1 MLTECIVKQA
11 KSLLTIMVCVEH
23 TIQKVR
29 SKTMTTK
36 EQVLSILL
44 QKIEEIKFSYHK
56 HQLDHITMDILIE
69 LYEEF
74 KWKLKDD

>member
-1 MLTECIVKQA
+1 
-11 KSLLTIMVCVEH
+11 
-23 TIQKVR
+23 
-29 SKTMTTK
+29 MTTK